1 MSAHKS
7 NVAPW
12 LGIAIAVIALDQLTK
27 RLILGEFGFGE
38 SRTMTGFFNLV
49 HAHNTGAAFSFLAT
63 GTGWQRW
70 FFALLA
76 AAASVFIVWLL
87 RKHGEQ
93 RLFAVALSLILGGAL
108 GNLIDRLLYGYVVD
122 FLEFHWRFLEPL
134 FYQGRFPAFNVA
146 DSAITLGAGLLILDE
161 LRRVRKT

>member
-1 MSAHKS
+1 MTAHKS

-12 LGIAIAVIALDQLTK
+12 LGIAAAVIALDQLTK
-27 RLILGEFGFGE
+27 RLILGEFQFGE
-38 SRTMTGFFNLV
+38 SRTVTGFFNLV
-49 HAHNTGAAFSFLAT
+49 HAQNTGAAFSFLAT

-93 RLFAVALSLILGGAL
+93 RVFAVALSLILGGAL

>member
-1 MSAHKS
+1 MTAHKS

-12 LGIAIAVIALDQLTK
+12 LGIAAAVIVLDQLTK
-27 RLILGEFGFGE
+27 RLILGEVGFGE
-38 SRTMTGFFNLV
+38 SRTVTGFFNLV

-87 RKHGEQ
+87 RRHGEQ

>member
-1 MSAHKS
+1 MTAHKS

-12 LGIAIAVIALDQLTK
+12 LGIAAAVIALDQLTK
-27 RLILGEFGFGE
+27 RLILGEFQFGE
-38 SRTMTGFFNLV
+38 SRTVTGFFNLV

-93 RLFAVALSLILGGAL
+93 RVFAVALSLILGGAL